1 MDVSVSNELEY
12 KNVRTEKKEEKKEEK
27 VSKAFSWFH
36 ATSVYGGATV
46 IAAVIASYFSPYM
59 TDTMGITASSASL
72 IMLIATLWD
81 AINDPIMGVIA
92 DRTHTRFGRYRPYFL
107 VAPVLLTIFS
117 VLLWLNPNFS
127 PTGKFIWVL
136 LIYIGYGMTVTMY
149 TMPQMAVLPAVVKS
163 NEKRNMIVTL
173 NAAVCA
179 AAFTIGNTF
188 TNQMTSFFNGLG
200 FSNGYIPLMLICGI
214 LSMISFWG
222 LFATAK
228 EKYLQP
234 VEKGAGMKNLKLVLK
249 HVELFPNIIA
259 WIMASIG
266 YGMMFATSVYYM
278 MYYYERPDLIPVY
291 MGVISVGALVS
302 MVVLMPIFLKVFK
315 TGQKA
320 LMASQI
326 MSMVCYII
334 LFFFGKTSFTLLCV
348 LTFISAATSSMQN
361 GLVNVLV
368 NDAIDYVQLKEGISA
383 NGIISSV
390 KGFAQKCGNTFT
402 NSGILFALSLSGY
415 VANAIGQQNEATMM
429 TLNFLKFGA
438 PCVTGII
445 LIISVMFNPVHKYA
459 AEIEEMKRKMGD

>member
-200 FSNGYIPLMLICGI
+200 FS
-214 LSMISFWG
+214 
-222 LFATAK
+222 
-228 EKYLQP
+228 
-234 VEKGAGMKNLKLVLK
+234 
-249 HVELFPNIIA
+249 
-259 WIMASIG
+259 
-266 YGMMFATSVYYM
+266 
-278 MYYYERPDLIPVY
+278 R
-291 MGVISVGALVS
+291 
-302 MVVLMPIFLKVFK
+302 
-315 TGQKA
+315 
-320 LMASQI
+320 
-326 MSMVCYII
+326 
-334 LFFFGKTSFTLLCV
+334 
-348 LTFISAATSSMQN
+348 
-361 GLVNVLV
+361 
-368 NDAIDYVQLKEGISA
+368 
-383 NGIISSV
+383 
-390 KGFAQKCGNTFT
+390 
-402 NSGILFALSLSGY
+402 
-415 VANAIGQQNEATMM
+415 
-429 TLNFLKFGA
+429 
-438 PCVTGII
+438 
-445 LIISVMFNPVHKYA
+445 
-459 AEIEEMKRKMGD
+459 